1 MQFGSGAMML
11 ACFCRTTRVNDA
23 GRQHYWT
30 EYESMGDPPR
40 REEFPEDAFPLQAV
54 TGTIIASAFS
64 VFRKFGYGF
73 LEPVYRRA
81 LAAEL
86 RHRGV
91 RVDQEVHFELYH
103 HSEPVG
109 SYRADL
115 IVDARVIVET
125 KTGAGL
131 DPNAPIQLL
140 NYLCAARLSLG
151 LVVHFGPNGA
161 RVKRVV
167 ASDSRTF
174 QAARDGPKK

>member
-1 MQFGSGAMML
+1 M
-11 ACFCRTTRVNDA
+11 
-23 GRQHYWT
+23 
-30 EYESMGDPPR
+30 
-40 REEFPEDAFPLQAV
+40 
-54 TGTIIASAFS
+54 
-64 VFRKFGYGF
+64 
-73 LEPVYRRA
+73 YRRA

-91 RVDQEVHFELYH
+91 RVDQEVHFELFH

-109 SYRADL
+109 SYRTDM

-125 KTGAGL
+125 KTGSVL

-151 LVVHFGPNGA
+151 LVVHFGPKGA

-167 ASDSRTF
+167 ATHSRTF
-174 QAARDGPKK
+174 QTARDGPKD

>member
-1 MQFGSGAMML
+1 MADANATGPNMDAWASRQVGGNSPRTSFR
-11 ACFCRTTRVNDA
+11 CR
-23 GRQHYWT
+23 
-30 EYESMGDPPR
+30 
-40 REEFPEDAFPLQAV
+40 PL
-54 TGTIIASAFS
+54 IIASAFS

-91 RVDQEVHFELYH
+91 RIDQEVHFELFH

-125 KTGAGL
+125 KAGAVL
-131 DPNAPIQLL
+131 DPNAPVQLL

-151 LVVHFGPNGA
+151 LVVHFGPKGA

-167 ASDSRTF
+167 ASNFRTF
-174 QAARDGPKK
+174 QAARDGPNN

>member
-1 MQFGSGAMML
+1 MSTLSARIWAM
-11 ACFCRTTRVNDA
+11 
-23 GRQHYWT
+23 G
-30 EYESMGDPPR
+30 EPPR
-40 REEFPEDAFPLQAV
+40 SSEFPEDEFPLQAV

-91 RVDQEVHFELYH
+91 RVDQEVHFELFH

-151 LVVHFGPNGA
+151 LVVHFGPKGA

-167 ASDSRTF
+167 ASNSRTF
-174 QAARDGPKK
+174 QAARDEPKK

>member
-1 MQFGSGAMML
+1 M
-11 ACFCRTTRVNDA
+11 D
-23 GRQHYWT
+23 
-30 EYESMGDPPR
+30 EPPR
-40 REEFPEDAFPLQAV
+40 WTEFPEDEFPLQAV

-64 VFRKFGYGF
+64 VFRKFGFGF

-91 RVDQEVHFELYH
+91 RVDQEVHFELFH

-125 KTGAGL
+125 KTGAML
-131 DPNAPIQLL
+131 DPNAAVQLL

-151 LVVHFGPNGA
+151 LVVHFGPKGA

-167 ASDSRTF
+167 ASNSKMF
-174 QAARDGPKK
+174 PAARDGLKN

>member
-1 MQFGSGAMML
+1 M
-11 ACFCRTTRVNDA
+11 RVNDD
-23 GRQHYWT
+23 GRERHRT
-30 EYESMGDPPR
+30 EYGRMDEPPR
-40 REEFPEDAFPLQAV
+40 SNEFSEDEFPLQAV

-64 VFRKFGYGF
+64 VFRKFGFGF

-91 RVDQEVHFELYH
+91 RVDQAVHFELFH

-125 KTGAGL
+125 KTGPML
-131 DPNAPIQLL
+131 DPNAAVQLL
-140 NYLCAARLSLG
+140 NSLCAARLSLG
-151 LVVHFGPNGA
+151 LVCISNQRAPG
-161 RVKRVV
+161 
-167 ASDSRTF
+167 
-174 QAARDGPKK
+174 